1 MKQLI
6 NGRIVELEDFKDEA
20 TEIIENLK
28 PTVEDEIA
36 ELREGLKKLEDLF
49 TPLLKMLGGNK

>member
-6 NGRIVELEDFKDEA
+6 NGKVVDLENFKEEA

-36 ELREGLKKLEDLF
+36 ELKEGLKKLEELF
-49 TPLLKMLGGNK
+49 TPLLKLLGGNK